1 MDTLTLVP
9 MTQKKEGDLM
19 ALVRNPAETLP
30 KILSA
35 YQKGG
40 TEMILQSLNFRGY
53 QDEIINILA
62 EDSGARGKA
71 DVVRRIIDEW
81 AEIKLREAGLL

>member
-1 MDTLTLVP
+1 